1 MEHEESSPKL
11 DEGKKPQQITPP
23 ASRQPPAR
31 DTAQRSLVLAGARDG
46 SVRGALPLAP
56 TGEQPSD
63 LARRAQA
70 HRKLLSVHGPVRFVR
85 IHSEH
90 VQQIKREK
98 KNQHPTTPQVPN
110 LLFGDISFR
119 RVLLTR
125 TQAAAA
131 LRGRGNLQHSRRTP
145 LRDAREGTTT
155 PTRCPPPGRGRG
167 WRFPGAKGSSPTA
180 SSLFQSRRTPP
191 TPHSMQ
197 LFSLCLTPICVL
209 WHYNCCSH
217 RHKQRRFP
225 LQNPHMF

>member
-1 MEHEESSPKL
+1 MKEKKLSKSHLLPQDSPLHETQRRGPSCSP
-11 DEGKKPQQITPP
+11 
-23 ASRQPPAR
+23 
-31 DTAQRSLVLAGARDG
+31 
-46 SVRGALPLAP
+46 VRGTAPSVARSRWLPQVSSHQTWQDEHKLTGSSSVFTGPFALFESIVS
-56 TGEQPSD
+56 TFS
-63 LARRAQA
+63 
-70 HRKLLSVHGPVRFVR
+70 KLRG
-85 IHSEH
+85 
-90 VQQIKREK
+90 EK

-145 LRDAREGTTT
+145 LRDAREGRTT
-155 PTRCPPPGRGRG
+155 PNLLPTPGEGRGRG

-180 SSLFQSRRTPP
+180 SSLFQSCRTPP
-191 TPHSMQ
+191 SPHSMQ